1 MLTKLKQHTLK
12 ILHTKSS
19 KWKFTEHNLMYII
32 SNGVVFN
39 LIPVFIQ
46 SIEAFDNLYYLIMH
60 SHFNLSIQFDCL
72 KAALHSVR
80 YKP

>member
-19 KWKFTEHNLMYII
+19 KWKFTEHNVTYSIR
-32 SNGVVFN
+32 NDVVFN

-46 SIEAFDNLYYLIMH
+46 SIEAFANLYYLLMH
-60 SHFNLSIQFDCL
+60 SHFNLSIQFNSFIQCF
-72 KAALHSVR
+72 
-80 YKP
+80 